1 MSYISNIVKSGVA
14 SQLSQIKSA
23 DVGSKIES
31 AASSL
36 GVNVKVPDLGKPLEG
51 VNIKL
56 DGPALN
62 EIKMPAGMTNYIPP
76 AVTKLVGDVKLPSE
90 IGNLKLP
97 SMDSLPELSS
107 VSSELQG
114 ALSNVGINLKDLGIR
129 DVDSILEEPNLVE
142 LSKVPTFS
150 SYNPDNVKDIME
162 SSKDIDISGIQA
174 DLANFSSA
182 MSADIDISKYF

>member
-36 GVNVKVPDLGKPLEG
+36 GVNVKVPDLGKPLEN

-97 SMDSLPELSS
+97 TLDSLPELSS

-129 DVDSILEEPNLVE
+129 DVDSILEEPNLSE

-150 SYNPDNVKDIME
+150 SFNPDNVKDIME

-182 MSADIDISKYF
+182 MNADIDISKYF